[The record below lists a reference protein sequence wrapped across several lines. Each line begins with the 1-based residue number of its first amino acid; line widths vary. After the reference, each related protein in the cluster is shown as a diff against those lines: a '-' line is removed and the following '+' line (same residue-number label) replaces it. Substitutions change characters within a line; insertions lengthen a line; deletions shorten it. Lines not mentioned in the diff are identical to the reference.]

1 LTQVVEDILVGLRVQ
16 WLVVPSVKSLVGMWT
31 RKFSFIDLN
40 MLEGDALEDRI
51 VPPDTSSATML
62 KKKIYR

>member
-1 LTQVVEDILVGLRVQ
+1 MQVVEDILVGLRVQ

-51 VPPDTSSATML
+51 VTPDTSSATML